1 MAEVKTVNDD
11 AKLPLQAATTSI
23 SEEVEKLINEHKMI
37 HERLDYLYSAATKEV
52 EILREALADLDYVA
66 PECTHLWEN
75 EDPEIGIPGIPRQP
89 RQAHSLPGFFF
100 MGSRFGTVGGYA
112 PYLARYADGI
122 FGRRACNTLNPDFFV
137 LAS

>member
-66 PECTHLWEN
+66 SECTHLWGE
-75 EDPEIGIPGIPRQP
+75 
-89 RQAHSLPGFFF
+89 
-100 MGSRFGTVGGYA
+100 
-112 PYLARYADGI
+112 
-122 FGRRACNTLNPDFFV
+122 
-137 LAS
+137 